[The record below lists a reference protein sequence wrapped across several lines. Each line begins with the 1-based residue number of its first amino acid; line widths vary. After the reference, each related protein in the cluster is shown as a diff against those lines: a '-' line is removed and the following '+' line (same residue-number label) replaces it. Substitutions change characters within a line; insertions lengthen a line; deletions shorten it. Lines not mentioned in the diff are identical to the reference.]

1 VKSIGFEVHVNF
13 DKKVL
18 ADEQHINWILAEIID
33 NAIKFSHNGKIIISI
48 DLNDNNLLAIS
59 VSDQGKGIAQELSA
73 ELTDSFRQEEEEF
86 NRSHDGLGIGLSI
99 TSELVKLLVGK
110 LSIHT
115 SEEFSTCIVIELPIV
130 KSELAT
136 TQAPKKS
143 FNRNQKPLTI
153 LIIEDNKVNQ
163 IILEKILKKLGYNII
178 VSNDGIEGYKAAQG
192 SQFDLILIDCKMPN
206 MDGFECTQLIRK
218 SDNINRDTLITA
230 NASEANK
237 ERCLNSG
244 MNDFRNKPIEP
255 FIIKELLDE
264 YFV

>member
-1 VKSIGFEVHVNF
+1 
-13 DKKVL
+13 
-18 ADEQHINWILAEIID
+18 LAEIID
-33 NAIKFSHNGKIIISI
+33 NTIKLSHNGKIIISI

-59 VSDQGKGIAQELSA
+59 VSDQGKGIAQELST
-73 ELTDSFRQEEEEF
+73 ELTNSFRQEEEEF
-86 NRSHDGLGIGLSI
+86 NRSHDRLGIGLSI